1 MRPQSC
7 YSIEISSNNG
17 LNMINSIVS
26 LAKMDDRI
34 ELVWL
39 YGSRAQGSHHQE
51 SDFDLAV
58 AFNDHSLSALALR
71 TRPECLAIEWAE
83 HLHLPLNK
91 LSIVDINRIPIAL
104 AFNVIEYGELIY
116 NNNPLLF
123 HKELNRINSMFEYQL
138 IESKRDTSYE

>member
-1 MRPQSC
+1 
-7 YSIEISSNNG
+7 
-17 LNMINSIVS
+17 MIDSIVS
-26 LAKMDDRI
+26 LAKMDKRI

-39 YGSRAQGSHHQE
+39 YGSRAQGTYHEE

-58 AFNDHSLSALALR
+58 AFHDHGLSTLALR

-83 HLHLPLNK
+83 HLNLPLDK

-104 AFNVIEYGELIY
+104 AFNVIEYGDLIY

-123 HKELNRINSMFEYQL
+123 YKEQNRIHSMFEYQL
-138 IESKRDTSYE
+138 IESKREASYE